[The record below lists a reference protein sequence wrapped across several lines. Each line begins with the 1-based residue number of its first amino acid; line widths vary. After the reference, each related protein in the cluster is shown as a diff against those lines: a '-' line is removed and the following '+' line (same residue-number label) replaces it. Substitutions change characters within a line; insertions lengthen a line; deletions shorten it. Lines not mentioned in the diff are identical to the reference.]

1 MSLGKRLR
9 LIFEMKGNAALD
21 AVEDPTQVMNLS
33 YEKQLEKVQNL
44 RRAIAQVATEE
55 KHIELLEQQADAQA
69 NQLTVQAQ
77 QALQVNREDLAR
89 QALQR
94 KEALLAQVNGYKT
107 QMTQLQAQEA
117 HLADVESKVE
127 ERVAAFRRQKDMMS
141 AQYSA
146 AKASVGANEAVSGL
160 SSEMSEM
167 NLAMQRAQDK
177 VVQMQAH
184 ADAIDTLMASGTL
197 SIPGEDPLASQ
208 LQQITEEH
216 NVDAQLAE
224 MRQQL
229 QISGLKEQAVRQL
242 PGSSEATV

>member
-33 YEKQLEKVQNL
+33 YEKQLEQVQNL

>member
-9 LIFEMKGNAALD
+9 LLFEMKGNAALD
-21 AVEDPTQVMNLS
+21 AAEDPTQVMNLS
-33 YEKQLEKVQNL
+33 YEKQLEQLQNL

-69 NQLTVQAQ
+69 NQLTAQAQ
-77 QALQVNREDLAR
+77 QALQMNREDLAR
-89 QALQR
+89 LALQR
-94 KEALLAQVNGYKT
+94 KEALLTQVNGYKT

-117 HLADVESKVE
+117 HLADVENKVE
-127 ERVAAFRRQKDMMS
+127 ARVSAFRSQKDMMS

-177 VVQMQAH
+177 VLQMQAH
-184 ADAIDTLMASGTL
+184 ADAIDSLMASGTL

-208 LQQITEEH
+208 LQQITEEQ
-216 NVDAQLAE
+216 NVDEQLAA

-229 QISGLKEQAVRQL
+229 QISGPKA
-242 PGSSEATV
+242 